1 MNTLHKW
8 LFNTLFVVISAP
20 FVFFQWLLL
29 DGEFSHGK
37 AVIFVIAMFLFGSA
51 FFFN

>member
-1 MNTLHKW
+1 MDKLHKF

-20 FVFFQWLLL
+20 FVFFQWLLI
-29 DGEFSHGK
+29 DGSFGPGK
-37 AVIFVIAMFLFGSA
+37 TIVFVILMFLFGSA